1 MRTTSFYTNTGF
13 KRNIIGAV
21 VACQIACM
29 SFGDL
34 RPGGEDVLD
43 NPYIY
48 TPAMPGVSK
57 LTPEEIRDENFP
69 TIEEIRGNTRP
80 VNCLNIR
87 EFTSGTSSSDP
98 GTVIVSLFNGLA
110 AQAIYHYTKPDK
122 TVAAVLFT
130 NATHFGSDQC
140 IGQKNSS
147 LHCCYLKGLNFA
159 PIGIGERPD
168 LGEASSQQLC
178 YAPVLAVLRNPAFV
192 TPAEGFCLQG
202 LPLIYLPYQFR
213 KKGNCTRFSEILFDH
228 YQNVSSKGVTANLIF
243 SAVPFLS
250 VANDFDGTA
259 FHSVNVKEGNISN
272 ELVAALRAYASSWD
286 KFNCGRPDKDCNCTG
301 RNLPENAEAFRNFM
315 QMLMFGNL
323 ENFMQMLIFGNL
335 ESLRAKIEATELS
348 LKGLM
353 ARGMSLDESIVD
365 PLRMVGRDKFLK
377 SGAELKPLAP
387 EIASFVSEID
397 PLFEAIKEL
406 SQRDKIDAQRRYFN
420 CLCTVVKNQV
430 RLAVASGC
438 SALVVELWSSGDD
451 PEWGG
456 VLENLDEDMAAV
468 YGWAIETYSQGYIKD
483 VVIAGNMDSVKEDG
497 TLVTNTGRWERFR
510 KKMIQKSKEMKDP
523 NSSSMLCPIP
533 VPCTRHL
540 GRLTLSEIEKFRDQ
554 FLNLPQSLDLSQSS
568 ALPFPMDD

>member
-377 SGAELKPLAP
+377 SGAEHRAIDPNIAVFAAQLLVPLFDGIKLLIQK
-387 EIASFVSEID
+387 EIATARI
-397 PLFEAIKEL
+397 A
-406 SQRDKIDAQRRYFN
+406 YFN
-420 CLCTVVKNQV
+420 RLCTILGNQV

-438 SALVVELWSSGDD
+438 NTLIIGRF
-451 PEWGG
+451 GCG
-456 VLENLDEDMAAV
+456 VFGNRDEDVASA
-468 YGWAIETYSQGYIKD
+468 YGWAIETYGQDIKN
-483 VVIAGNMDSVKEDG
+483 VVIADNMDYVQDG
-497 TLVTNTGRWERFR
+497 EIKTNPGRLESFR
-510 KKMIQKSKEMKDP
+510 EKMLNWRDCMYF
-523 NSSSMLCPIP
+523 NSSTS
-533 VPCTRHL
+533 VV
-540 GRLTLSEIEKFRDQ
+540 GA
-554 FLNLPQSLDLSQSS
+554 N
-568 ALPFPMDD
+568 